1 VRHMIEGRKPALDLE
16 RRPVEVTHMVN
27 LASDVSN
34 DEIDPLTRLAIKHG
48 TDKWGQHF
56 YTPVYHNLF
65 VHMRD
70 RPVRLLEIGV
80 GGYSL
85 SKVGGASLAMWADY
99 FPNGHIVGIDVFAKK
114 LELGPRVQVY
124 QGSQDDPAF
133 LSYISKEHG
142 PFDIVIDDGS
152 HIPNHVVASFN
163 ILFPMLADCGL
174 YVIEDVQTCFSP
186 QFGGSALDGG
196 ATMSLAKTILEH
208 LHHAEIKIVH
218 PKRQVADF
226 VKCIRSFRA
235 YHNIFVIEKGD
246 NTEPSNFDYRLDNVH
261 AAHALRTIKHELKQS
276 PTAEG
281 YANLIDLYLC
291 AHSLP
296 DAWAVVN
303 EALEKWPHHL
313 GVLYAAY
320 NTAVESGKVQHQLD
334 FLRRLV
340 ALDADNTELRSLL
353 RKSEAEA
360 TSTASGS

>member
-1 VRHMIEGRKPALDLE
+1 
-16 RRPVEVTHMVN
+16 
-27 LASDVSN
+27 
-34 DEIDPLTRLAIKHG
+34 
-48 TDKWGQHF
+48 
-56 YTPVYHNLF
+56 
-65 VHMRD
+65 
-70 RPVRLLEIGV
+70 
-80 GGYSL
+80 
-85 SKVGGASLAMWADY
+85 
-99 FPNGHIVGIDVFAKK
+99 
-114 LELGPRVQVY
+114 
-124 QGSQDDPAF
+124 
-133 LSYISKEHG
+133 
-142 PFDIVIDDGS
+142 
-152 HIPNHVVASFN
+152 
-163 ILFPMLADCGL
+163 
-174 YVIEDVQTCFSP
+174 
-186 QFGGSALDGG
+186 
-196 ATMSLAKTILEH
+196 MSLAKTILEH

-276 PTAEG
+276 PTAAG
-281 YANLIDLYLC
+281 YANLIDRYLC
-291 AHSLP
+291 PHSLP

-320 NTAVESGKVQHQLD
+320 NTAVESGNVQHQLD

>member
-1 VRHMIEGRKPALDLE
+1 MP
-16 RRPVEVTHMVN
+16 N
-27 LASDVSN
+27 LASDPPN
-34 DEIDPLTRLAIKHG
+34 EIDPLTRLAIKHG

-70 RPVRLLEIGV
+70 KPVRLLEIGV
-80 GGYSL
+80 GGYGF

-99 FPNGHIVGIDVFAKK
+99 FPNGHILGVDVFAKK
-114 LELGPRVQVY
+114 LELDPRVQVC
-124 QGSQDDPAF
+124 QGSQDDPVF

-142 PFDIVIDDGS
+142 PFDVIIDDGS
-152 HIPNHVVASFN
+152 HIPKQVVASFD

-174 YVIEDVQTCFSP
+174 YVIEDVHTCFWP

-196 ATMSLAKTILEH
+196 ATMYLAKTILEH
-208 LHHAEIKIVH
+208 LNHAEIKLVQ

-226 VKCIRSFRA
+226 VKSIRSFRA

-246 NTEPSNFDYRLDNVH
+246 NTEPSSFDYQLDNVH
-261 AAHALRTIKHELKQS
+261 AAHALHTIKHELKQS

-281 YANLIDLYLC
+281 YANLIDLYLN

-296 DAWAVVN
+296 EAWAVVN
-303 EALEKWPHHL
+303 EALGKWPHHS
-313 GVLYAAY
+313 GVLAAAY
-320 NTAVESGKVQHQLD
+320 KAAVQSGNARHKLD

-340 ALDADNTELRSLL
+340 ALDADNAELQSLL
-353 RKSEAEA
+353 QKSEAETA
-360 TSTASGS
+360 STAPSS